1 MTVQEKITSH
11 PDVINYF
18 RELPFYNKYIEK
30 AKIKLSKHID
40 LLSELP
46 FYESLNVIKRDCASK
61 GYTMSCKLEIVEKKD
76 PLIQLE
82 ASKSSVKDLFKNLLD
97 KTKGFKYQITLKV
110 ESEREGEIEFF
121 RVYFKSTTK
130 TVINHKFFLDK
141 SFQEILCRIDKWI
154 NEGSGELLNQSSL
167 NILTF

>member
-46 FYESLNVIKRDCASK
+46 FYESLNVIKRDCAFK
-61 GYTMSCKLEIVEKKD
+61 GYAMSCKAEIVEKKD
-76 PLIQLE
+76 PLIQLG
-82 ASKSSVKDLFKNLLD
+82 ASKSGIKDLFKDLLD

-110 ESEREGEIEFF
+110 ELKKYKLEGEIEF
-121 RVYFKSTTK
+121 YP
-130 TVINHKFFLDK
+130 VI
-141 SFQEILCRIDKWI
+141 S
-154 NEGSGELLNQSSL
+154 NQQQKM
-167 NILTF
+167 